1 MGEQISDPTQNAI
14 ELNNNSTIKE
24 AVYNSL
30 FCYAKKNC
38 NSDVEFFLIY
48 CF

>member
-30 FCYAKKNC
+30 FCYAKKIVTQML
-38 NSDVEFFLIY
+38 SFF
-48 CF
+48 